1 MSLLASLL
9 VLIVAARLLGRL
21 FARYNQPELIGEILA
36 GVLLGPAVL
45 RLISPNPALAGIAEL
60 AVFLIILSAG
70 LEMRFSD
77 IFGAM
82 RGRGMLLASLS
93 FVVPFAGGVAVAAAF
108 DLDVMRMIFLGLC
121 ISITA
126 LPVAVKLL
134 DNLGILHTRIARY
147 ALATAVVND
156 VTALF
161 ILGIVLNMPQ
171 QMSPG
176 DAASAIALSTGK
188 LLLLALVVVSLN
200 KLLEWLDR
208 RNLSIQAVPEA
219 LIRYF
224 GPEALFGI
232 VIVFVLIFGTI
243 SEMLGFHFV
252 IGAFFGALFLD
263 KRHFLASRYEDLR
276 GTLGSVTNGFLAP
289 VFFAYLGLEFQ
300 TGTFNDIAFPLVV
313 IGISIFSKL
322 LAGWLG
328 GQLVGMSHREA
339 LGLGCVLNGRGVM
352 ELVVAGIA
360 YQKGFIGSA
369 TFSTLVLMGIV
380 TTFLTP
386 ILFRRVFPEDKLLE
400 YSKSARSWHAA
411 IPVTWAPGCHPTAD
425 AGRCAPRGIPPGP

>member
-9 VLIVAARLLGRL
+9 LLIVAARLLGKL
-21 FARYNQPELIGEILA
+21 FGRYGHPELIGEILA
-36 GVLLGPAVL
+36 GVLLGPAL
-45 RLISPNPALAGIAEL
+45 LGLIKPNPALAGVAEL

-70 LEMRFSD
+70 LEMRFND
-77 IFGAM
+77 IVAAM
-82 RGRGMLLASLS
+82 RGRGLALALIS
-93 FVVPFAGGVAVAAAF
+93 FVLPFAAGAAVAAAF
-108 DLDVMRMIFLGLC
+108 KLDLMRMIFLGLC

-134 DNLGILHTRIARY
+134 DGLGILHTRIARY
-147 ALATAVVND
+147 ALATAVIND
-156 VTALF
+156 VAALF

-171 QMSPG
+171 QSTFG
-176 DAASAIALSTGK
+176 AAAGTVAVATWK
-188 LLLLALVVVSLN
+188 LAALALVVLALN
-200 KLLEWLDR
+200 WLLAWLER
-208 RNLSIQAVPEA
+208 RDISVQAIPENLV
-219 LIRYF
+219 RVF

-232 VIVFVLIFGTI
+232 VIVFVLVFGTI

-276 GTLGSVTNGFLAP
+276 GTLSSITGGFLAP
-289 VFFAYLGLEFQ
+289 VFFAYLGLEFS
-300 TGTFNDIAFPLVV
+300 FHSFDDIAFPVVV
-313 IGISIFSKL
+313 IAVSVLTKLFSGWAGGRL
-322 LAGWLG
+322 L
-328 GQLVGMSHREA
+328 GMSDREA

-360 YQKGFIGSA
+360 YQKGFIGPT

-386 ILFRRVFPEDKLLE
+386 LLFKRVFPAEAL
-400 YSKSARSWHAA
+400 ARYGETQRESGGAK
-411 IPVTWAPGCHPTAD
+411 
-425 AGRCAPRGIPPGP
+425 